1 MKTVVGVD
9 ISQASVDHFN
19 AQAAN
24 QGLEPDEM
32 RAVCTE
38 LKGSP
43 GELDGLKFDLVVVS
57 ARMPAV
63 CSHRRT
69 PCPENRR

>member
-1 MKTVVGVD
+1 MKSVVGVD
-9 ISQASVDHFN
+9 ISQASVDRFN

-38 LKGSP
+38 LRGEL
-43 GELDGLKFDLVVVS
+43 GELDGLKFDIVVVS
-57 ARMPAV
+57 L
-63 CSHRRT
+63 
-69 PCPENRR
+69 

>member
-1 MKTVVGVD
+1 MKSVVGVD
-9 ISQASVDHFN
+9 ISQASVDRFN

-38 LKGSP
+38 LRGEL
-43 GELDGLKFDLVVVS
+43 GELDGLKFDIVVVS
-57 ARMPAV
+57 LKLFLTTMPLI
-63 CSHRRT
+63 
-69 PCPENRR
+69 